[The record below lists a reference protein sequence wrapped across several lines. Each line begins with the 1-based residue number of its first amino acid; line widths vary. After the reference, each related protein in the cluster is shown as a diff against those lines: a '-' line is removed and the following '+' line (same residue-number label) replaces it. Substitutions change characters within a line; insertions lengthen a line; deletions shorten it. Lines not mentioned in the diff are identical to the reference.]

1 MSTEILEVRR
11 RWAHLGTAADL
22 AAMRGLFDQE
32 GERLGMPPGVAVQ
45 RIVIASRPA
54 EWLAPSAA
62 GRAVVLYLHG
72 GGYMTGSLTSYR
84 HLAGEFAKRINGRA
98 LLLEYRLAPEH
109 VFPAALED
117 AIAAYRRLLDEEGI
131 APDRI
136 AFVGDSAGGNL
147 VLTTLLTAREQGL
160 PMPACAVCLSPW
172 TDYEATGESMR
183 TKASV
188 DPVITREGALHG
200 AQVYFS
206 GSDPDRPPVA
216 ILDADL
222 SGLPP
227 LLVQVG
233 SHETLLDDSIRLAA
247 RAGHHE
253 VETTLE
259 VWPGMPHVF
268 QFFYP
273 ILREGRDA
281 IARAAEF
288 ILRHTAR

>member
-11 RWAHLGTAADL
+11 RWARLGTGADL
-22 AAMRGLFDQE
+22 AAMRSLFDQE
-32 GERLGMPPGVAVQ
+32 GEGLGMPSGVLVQ
-45 RIVIASRPA
+45 RTIVASRPA

-62 GRAVVLYLHG
+62 GPAVILYLHG
-72 GGYMTGSLTSYR
+72 GGYMSGSLTSYR
-84 HLAGEFAKRINGRA
+84 HLAAEFARGANARA

-109 VFPAALED
+109 VFPAALDD
-117 AIAAYRRLLDEEGI
+117 ALAAYRKLLEEENVS
-131 APDRI
+131 ADRI

-147 VLTTLLTAREQGL
+147 VLATLLAAREQGL

-172 TDYEATGESMR
+172 TDYEANGESMR

-206 GSDPDRPPVA
+206 GADPDRPPVA
-216 ILDADL
+216 ILHADL

-227 LLVQVG
+227 LLIQVG
-233 SHETLLDDSIRLAA
+233 SHEVLLDDSIRLAA

-259 VWPGMPHVF
+259 VWPEMPHVF

-273 ILREGRDA
+273 ILRQGRDA
-281 IARAAEF
+281 IARATEF
-288 ILRHTAR
+288 ITRHTAG